1 MITVTR
7 LNGQAFVLNADLIK
21 TIEQKPDTI
30 ITLVNGDHIVVREAV
45 RDVIER
51 VIDYGRRLRRLA
63 PVD

>member
-1 MITVTR
+1 MINVTR

-21 TIEQKPDTI
+21 IVEQKPDTI
-30 ITLVNGDHIVVREAV
+30 ITLVNGDHIVVREAM

-51 VIDYGRRLRRLA
+51 VIEYGRRLRRLA